1 MLGCELGVYLLLGI
15 TIEGD
20 RTMLDRE
27 RVLIYCRTLTPDEVE
42 DMDGQE
48 SQCWEYLDE
57 EHQGEW
63 EVVLTI
69 KEVGNGLTLN
79 RPGLQAILRPLEHL
93 WSVEPQPLL
102 APWSPDERPFDVV
115 LAWSPDRLA
124 ASDVL
129 FNEVCEKLARASVR
143 FDFVYDEPG
152 LMEGAQKDEEDA
164 RQSELTRL
172 EAQAE
177 IDEELENEEDP
188 GT

>member
-1 MLGCELGVYLLLGI
+1 ME
-15 TIEGD
+15 D
-20 RTMLDRE
+20 HE
-27 RVLIYCRTLTPDEVE
+27 RVLIYCRTLLSDGAE
-42 DMDGQE
+42 DLDDQE
-48 SQCWEYLDE
+48 SQCWEYLAE

-79 RPGLQAILRPLEHL
+79 RPGLQAILRPLERL

-102 APWSPDERPFDVV
+102 APWAPEERPFDLV

-129 FNEVCEKLARASVR
+129 FNDVQEKLARSSVR

-152 LMEGAQKDEEDA
+152 LMEGAQHDEEEA
-164 RQSELTRL
+164 RRRELTRI
-172 EAQAE
+172 ETQAE
-177 IDEELENEEDP
+177 IEEELDSEEDDHNP
-188 GT
+188 